1 MIFNPRQ
8 KGGNRLSRGGVMPDA
23 RCLSTTCLML
33 YALRAG
39 LTRNHPVPERPLA
52 ARRAWTGLHGE
63 RRPKTART
71 TGAFQVVGSSEIL
84 LDSGVRPV
92 PHTMVPQWGQAAFGL
107 HLTPWGLFFFSGTI
121 SSDGLHCPLQTTER

>member
-1 MIFNPRQ
+1 
-8 KGGNRLSRGGVMPDA
+8 MPDA

-71 TGAFQVVGSSEIL
+71 TGAPTGISGCGIERNPARFGSAARTAYDGSPVGSGSFRASPDPL
-84 LDSGVRPV
+84 GS
-92 PHTMVPQWGQAAFGL
+92 F
-107 HLTPWGLFFFSGTI
+107 LFF
-121 SSDGLHCPLQTTER
+121 RYNK